1 MIEFEDS
8 VVIVTGAGRGLGR
21 LYALELARRGAAVVV
36 NDLGTSV
43 HGDGADSGVAAQ
55 LVAEIQASGGV
66 AVPSEHSVAD
76 PEGAQAVVATA
87 LDEFGRVDAVVS
99 NAGIQ
104 KPVRFE
110 DLTLEDW
117 RRTLDV
123 HLNGAFYVAQP
134 AFRAMKAQGHGRFV
148 FISSSAGAFGQH
160 EATHYAAAKTGLWG
174 LANGIALEGAEH
186 GIFANTVL
194 PFGRSRM
201 ADATNDATEHSD
213 PGVELFLDTIKP
225 ELVVPIVVFLAG
237 ASCEFSH
244 HIFSAGAGRFAWV
257 FVGLAEGW
265 YAGMGAEPTVDD
277 VAAHLA
283 EISRLEPY
291 SVPMSI
297 YEEVAALLGTVH
309 G

>member
-1 MIEFEDS
+1 
-8 VVIVTGAGRGLGR
+8 
-21 LYALELARRGAAVVV
+21 
-36 NDLGTSV
+36 
-43 HGDGADSGVAAQ
+43 
-55 LVAEIQASGGV
+55 
-66 AVPSEHSVAD
+66 
-76 PEGAQAVVATA
+76 
-87 LDEFGRVDAVVS
+87 
-99 NAGIQ
+99 
-104 KPVRFE
+104 
-110 DLTLEDW
+110 
-117 RRTLDV
+117 
-123 HLNGAFYVAQP
+123 
-134 AFRAMKAQGHGRFV
+134 MKAQGHGRFV

-160 EATHYAAAKTGLWG
+160 EMAHYGAAKTGLWG

-201 ADATNDATEHSD
+201 ADATNDATEQSA

-225 ELVVPIVVFLAG
+225 ELVVPIVVFI
-237 ASCEFSH
+237 ASSRCEFSH
-244 HIFSAGAGRFAWV
+244 QIFSAGAGRFARV

-265 YAGMGAEPTVDD
+265 YAGTGAEPSADD
-277 VAAHLA
+277 VAAHQG